1 MNSLHFHSKSNLSVT
16 HINTYTHWTV
26 FFSFIFRL
34 FAFDPLT
41 PFYSFQLV
49 NVSTEIC
56 RFRFVVW
63 NCCSRY
69 HILMLNFHLS
79 CKRWWNIFDFTWI
92 QTLILSKALQKKNNI
107 LIWFGNMLVSFSSR
121 YVCVQTVSRRL
132 YNWYEF
138 DSVSEDSTRAT
149 LNVFCFVL
157 LVCCMYNTVEPLLV
171 SCIHTVDIRTE
182 LNSILPNEQHIHTQS
197 ERESNRVPSI
207 ECM

>member
-1 MNSLHFHSKSNLSVT
+1 MISLHFHSKSNLSVT

-79 CKRWWNIFDFTWI
+79 CKRWWNIFDFTFI
-92 QTLILSKALQKKNNI
+92 QTLILSKALQKKIIFSFDLEICWYRFLRGMYASKQCHGDYTTDTNLNQWARIQLEPHWMCSVLFCWCVVCII
-107 LIWFGNMLVSFSSR
+107 LLSR
-121 YVCVQTVSRRL
+121 C
-132 YNWYEF
+132 
-138 DSVSEDSTRAT
+138 
-149 LNVFCFVL
+149 
-157 LVCCMYNTVEPLLV
+157 
-171 SCIHTVDIRTE
+171 
-182 LNSILPNEQHIHTQS
+182 
-197 ERESNRVPSI
+197 
-207 ECM
+207 

>member
-26 FFSFIFRL
+26 FFYFSAFRFRSSNSVL
-34 FAFDPLT
+34 FFSTGKCFDK
-41 PFYSFQLV
+41 
-49 NVSTEIC
+49 IC

-69 HILMLNFHLS
+69 YILMLNFHLS
-79 CKRWWNIFDFTWI
+79 CKRWWNIFDFTFI
-92 QTLILSKALQKKNNI
+92 QTLILSKALQKNDI

-157 LVCCMYNTVEPLLV
+157 LVCCMYNIVVPLLV

-182 LNSILPNEQHIHTQS
+182 LNWIVPNEQHIHTQS